1 MEIFPIYIM
10 SLYRMSDKDL
20 KKRIRIS
27 DVVFKD
33 LEESL
38 MIFGESSKIVVD
50 SPKISIE
57 SITSSRYLW
66 PRVRTAGVLP
76 GRDCSHCHIH
86 ERGPGSRSTTPRHS
100 LRQSYSSPSICHRFH
115 EIISAIFLIWDL
127 VGVLQNFS
135 S

>member
-38 MIFGESSKIVVD
+38 MIFGESSKIVIFMNVVQVVGQPLLD
-50 SPKISIE
+50 IHSGNLTAAIIVYM
-57 SITSSRYLW
+57 TAASS
-66 PRVRTAGVLP
+66 AA
-76 GRDCSHCHIH
+76 S
-86 ERGPGSRSTTPRHS
+86 
-100 LRQSYSSPSICHRFH
+100 
-115 EIISAIFLIWDL
+115 
-127 VGVLQNFS
+127 
-135 S
+135 

>member
-1 MEIFPIYIM
+1 
-10 SLYRMSDKDL
+10 MSDKDL
-20 KKRIRIS
+20 KKKIRIS

-66 PRVRTAGVLP
+66 PRVRTAGVQP
-76 GRDCSHCHIH
+76 GRDIHSGNLTAAHHCVHDCSIL
-86 ERGPGSRSTTPRHS
+86 GSIVI
-100 LRQSYSSPSICHRFH
+100 LAEKI
-115 EIISAIFLIWDL
+115 
-127 VGVLQNFS
+127 VLT
-135 S
+135 

>member
-38 MIFGESSKIVVD
+38 MIFGES
-50 SPKISIE
+50 
-57 SITSSRYLW
+57 ITSSRYLW
-66 PRVRTAGVLP
+66 PRVRTAGVQP
-76 GRDCSHCHIH
+76 GRDCSHRLHIH
-86 ERGPGSRSTTPRHS
+86 LSEA
-100 LRQSYSSPSICHRFH
+100 L
-115 EIISAIFLIWDL
+115 L
-127 VGVLQNFS
+127 
-135 S
+135 

>member
-38 MIFGESSKIVVD
+38 MIFGESSKI
-50 SPKISIE
+50 SIE
-57 SITSSRYLW
+57 PITSSRYLW
-66 PRVRTAGVLP
+66 PRVRTAGVQP
-76 GRDCSHCHIH
+76 GRDIHSGNLTAAHHCVHDCSIL
-86 ERGPGSRSTTPRHS
+86 GSIVI
-100 LRQSYSSPSICHRFH
+100 LAEKI
-115 EIISAIFLIWDL
+115 
-127 VGVLQNFS
+127 VLT
-135 S
+135 

>member
-38 MIFGESSKIVVD
+38 MIFGESSKIVIFMNVVQVVGQPLLD
-50 SPKISIE
+50 IHSGN
-57 SITSSRYLW
+57 L
-66 PRVRTAGVLP
+66 TAAH
-76 GRDCSHCHIH
+76 HCVH
-86 ERGPGSRSTTPRHS
+86 
-100 LRQSYSSPSICHRFH
+100 
-115 EIISAIFLIWDL
+115 D
-127 VGVLQNFS
+127 
-135 S
+135 